1 MKQQIATFIA
11 ARPSPPAW
19 KVRFELAHS
28 PQPGMYVLA
37 DLGETVRTP
46 LFPTA
51 IDESGFDTIVPPGH
65 PATRLLPGTQVDV
78 LGPQGHGFEVD
89 ANRLLLIAEVGHL
102 PLLMPLL
109 DRSASVSVIVEAVS
123 RLQLPSPHIFPPN
136 VELIMVTLDGSIGY
150 LGPLESYDPAP
161 TGFMGASSVLTELLT
176 WAEQV
181 CLALNAARYPDLAAI
196 VFKTRLN
203 PQNNFAQ
210 AIIHGPMPC
219 GTGVCDICN
228 ISTQVGEKH
237 ACIDGPV
244 FDLLHLKNKEIIQQL
259 PEKPSSNHV

>member
-46 LFPTA
+46 LFPTS

-89 ANRLLLIAEVGHL
+89 ANRLLLIADVEHL
-102 PLLMPLL
+102 PLLIPLL
-109 DRSASVSVIVEAVS
+109 DRAASVAVIVEAMT
-123 RLQLPSPHIFPPN
+123 RLQLPSPTIFPPN
-136 VELIMVTLDGSIGY
+136 VELIMVTLDGSLGY
-150 LGPLESYDPAP
+150 LGPLESLDPAAM
-161 TGFMGASSVLTELLT
+161 GFVRASSVLKELLIC
-176 WAEQV
+176 AEQV
-181 CLALNAARYPDLAAI
+181 CLALHAVRYPDLAAI
-196 VFKTRLN
+196 VYKTRLN
-203 PQNNFAQ
+203 PQSNFAQ
-210 AIIHGPMPC
+210 AIIHCPMPC
-219 GTGVCDICN
+219 GAGVCDICN
-228 ISTQVGEKH
+228 ITTKLGEKH
-237 ACIDGPV
+237 VCIDGPV
-244 FDLLHLKNKEIIQQL
+244 FNLLHLHKESENQQPPQKL
-259 PEKPSSNHV
+259 DA